1 MRAGT
6 RSATVRTSRPVANR
20 LDRSARAWP
29 ARVLRDERRSFYRA
43 KAARFRSAL
52 ASLGLDDAAPH
63 GVDGRLDPVLDLELH
78 QDVRDVVLHRLRADV
93 ELGGDHRVVLAV
105 RDQLQDLDLAVGEL

>member
-1 MRAGT
+1 MQAGA
-6 RSATVRTSRPVANR
+6 RSATPPPSRPLANS
-20 LDRSARAWP
+20 LGKSAPGWP

-43 KAARFRSAL
+43 KAARSAL

-63 GVDGRLDPVLDLELH
+63 GVDGRLDPVLDLELT